1 MQIKSFFLQEIP
13 LPAFSKRAF
22 LFVLLM
28 VLLPN
33 MAFLGLAWL
42 SDTARPL
49 INLDYLVAALLLM
62 LPWRLLKW
70 LGMLA
75 FLVAAL

>member
-1 MQIKSFFLQEIP
+1 MLFQSFLVREIT

-22 LFVLLM
+22 LFALLM

-33 MAFLGLAWL
+33 LVFWGLAWL

-49 INLDYLVAALLLM
+49 INLDYLIAALLLV
-62 LPWRLLKW
+62 LPWRPLKW
-70 LGMLA
+70 LGVAA
-75 FLVAAL
+75 FLAP